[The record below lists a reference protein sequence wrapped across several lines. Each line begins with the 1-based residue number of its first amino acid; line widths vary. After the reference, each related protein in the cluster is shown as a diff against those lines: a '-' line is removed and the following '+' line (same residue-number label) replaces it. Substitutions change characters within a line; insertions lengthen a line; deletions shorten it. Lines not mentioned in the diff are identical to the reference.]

1 MPACCSPLHG
11 RQVTV
16 TYVGDLI
23 DTEHDVGGRVYILDQ
38 DTLVIDQFSYD
49 GIGFGVYINVANKG
63 RNLKGYEKNRI
74 GVPFPSGSEDEHIE
88 DKYTGDGQLVI
99 DIKQVGVKARDIK
112 WLSIWCTDYQMSFG
126 HVEF

>member
-1 MPACCSPLHG
+1 MPAYCSPLHG
-11 RQVTV
+11 RLVTV

-74 GVPFPSGSEDEHIE
+74 GVPFSSGSELKVSI
-88 DKYTGDGQLVI
+88 
-99 DIKQVGVKARDIK
+99 GV
-112 WLSIWCTDYQMSFG
+112 T
-126 HVEF
+126 